1 MFCDQL
7 YTEGIIKQESNGQ
20 FVAVENIEE
29 QQEIRSKSKQKKMQE
44 MQQQNELLTQQELEE
59 MSFPNEQLDKL
70 DNMQ

>member
-1 MFCDQL
+1 MFSDQL

-29 QQEIRSKSKQKKMQE
+29 QQEIRSKSKQKKIQE